1 MSAMSFGLRCTLW
14 GTLSLVLC
22 LCACQSSPDMRAEL
36 ARLVAEGK
44 PEMYYHWNAQRAD
57 WYKAQADTASTD
69 NQKLKYQYLY
79 WTELLNAGD
88 TEACIEA
95 ISAYLAQNGGVQSE
109 NITQSNKAIFEL
121 LAVAYLRQGELE
133 NCLNQHSAS
142 SCIIPFQPE
151 ALHQLRTGSEKAI
164 ELYEM
169 ILRRSP
175 EDYQSL
181 WLLNLAYQTLG
192 TAQSDIPE
200 AWRLNYPDWT
210 RQKKDFPRFE
220 NVAMQTATAINGLS
234 GGACIDDFNSDGYL
248 DIFATSYG
256 MMDQVRLMLNDQ
268 KGQFY
273 DHTEAAGLLGI
284 TSGLN
289 AVHADY
295 DNDGHRDILVLRGGW
310 LTEHGQHPN
319 SLLRNRGDGTF
330 EDVTFT
336 AGLGAAFPTQT
347 AAWADFDR
355 DGWLDLFIGN
365 ESAKGKGVFCELY
378 RNNGDGTFSEIAKE
392 RGIHVSA
399 IVKGVSWGDI
409 NNDGWPDLY
418 ISTLG
423 GNNKLYKNQ
432 AGKFANIAMPAGVQ
446 KPHFSFPC
454 WFWDYDNDGWQD
466 ILVASYDMN
475 AYTYLGGVFGRELL
489 EGGAFAERIHIY
501 HNNGDE
507 SFTEMADSLGLARS
521 VHAMGSNFGDLNNDG
536 FPDFYIGTGAPN
548 PMSVVPNRMFLNE
561 GGTHFAEVTAA
572 GGFGHLQKGHGLAFG
587 DLDRDGDQDI
597 YMTVG
602 GAYEG
607 DVFTNALFVN
617 PGFENQRWISLRLE
631 GTESNRDAIGARLE
645 ATLSAGD
652 LIWRQFETLSTGG
665 SFGASSLEVEWGFGR
680 AERLEKLTISWP
692 SGQEQSFGD
701 LPLNS
706 HYVIKEGDPK
716 PQVLDLVPFQ
726 LAGSPD

>member
-1 MSAMSFGLRCTLW
+1 MRSTRRFTLW
-14 GTLSLVLC
+14 GTLILIL
-22 LCACQSSPDMRAEL
+22 LNACQSTPDMRSEL
-36 ARLVAEGK
+36 QRIVTEGT

-57 WYKAQADTASTD
+57 WYKIQVDTATTEND
-69 NQKLKYQYLY
+69 KLKYQYLY

-88 TEACIEA
+88 TEACIKA
-95 ISAYLAQNGGVQSE
+95 ISSYLEQNGGIAAK
-109 NITQSNKAIFEL
+109 NINQSNKAIFDL

-133 NCLNQHSAS
+133 NCLNQHTGN
-142 SCIIPFQPE
+142 SCIIPFAPE
-151 ALHQLRTGSEKAI
+151 ALHQLKSGSENAI
-164 ELYEM
+164 RLYEM
-169 ILRRSP
+169 ILSRSP
-175 EDYQSL
+175 EDYQAR

-192 TAQSDIPE
+192 YPASEIPE
-200 AWRLNYPDWT
+200 AWALNYPDWT
-210 RQKKDFPRFE
+210 RQKQDFPRFV
-220 NVAMQTATAINGLS
+220 NVAMQTGTAINGLS
-234 GGACIDDFNSDGYL
+234 GGACIDDFNGDGYL

-256 MMDQVRLMLNDQ
+256 MTDQVRLLLNDK

-273 DHTEAAGLLGI
+273 DHSEAAGLKGI

-295 DNDGHRDILVLRGGW
+295 DNDGNRDILVLRGGW
-310 LTEHGQHPN
+310 LPEHGQHPN

-330 EDVTFT
+330 EDVTFF
-336 AGLGAAFPTQT
+336 AGLGAAYPTQT

-355 DGWLDLFIGN
+355 DGFLDLFIGN

-378 RNNGDGTFSEIAKE
+378 RNNGDGTFTEMAKE

-418 ISTLG
+418 VSTLG
-423 GNNKLYKNQ
+423 GNNKLFKNQ
-432 AGKFANIAMPAGVQ
+432 AGKFANIAMPAKVQ
-446 KPHFSFPC
+446 KPQFSFPC
-454 WFWDYDNDGWQD
+454 WFWDYDNDGWED

-475 AYTYLGGVFGRELL
+475 AYTYLGGVFCREIL
-489 EGGAFAERIHIY
+489 EDQAVAERIHLY

-507 SFTEMADSLGLARS
+507 TFTDLADSLGIARS

-536 FPDFYIGTGAPN
+536 FLDFYIGTGAPN
-548 PMSVVPNRMFLNE
+548 PMSVVPNRMFLNQQGAGFE
-561 GGTHFAEVTAA
+561 EVTAA
-572 GGFGHLQKGHGLAFG
+572 GGFGHLQKGHGTAFG

-617 PGFENQRWISLRLE
+617 PGFEHPQWISLKLE
-631 GTESNRDAIGARLE
+631 GSKSNRDAIGARLS

-652 LIWRQFETLSTGG
+652 TIWRQYQTVSTGG
-665 SFGASSLEVEWGFGR
+665 SFGASSLEVEWGLGL
-680 AERLEKLTISWP
+680 AQRLEQLTVVWP
-692 SGQEQSFGD
+692 SGEEQSFRD
-701 LPLNS
+701 LQLNS
-706 HYVIKEGDPK
+706 HYLLKEGNSNPE
-716 PQVLDLVPFQ
+716 VLNL
-726 LAGSPD
+726 SPIVLSGTSP

>member
-1 MSAMSFGLRCTLW
+1 MSKWKYFSSFTLW
-14 GTLSLVLC
+14 GTLSLFIWLG
-22 LCACQSSPDMRAEL
+22 ACQSTPDMRTEL
-36 ARLVAEGK
+36 QRLVEEGK
-44 PEMYYHWNAQRAD
+44 PEMYYHWNAQRAE
-57 WYKAQADTASTD
+57 WYKAQADTATTT
-69 NQKLKYQYLY
+69 NQKLKFQYLY
-79 WTELLNAGD
+79 WTELLNAGKTD
-88 TEACIEA
+88 ACIEA
-95 ISAYLAQNGGVQSE
+95 LSTHLEQNGGIKPE
-109 NITQSNKAIFEL
+109 NISRNTKAIFDL

-133 NCLNQHSAS
+133 NCLNQHTAS
-142 SCIIPFQPE
+142 SCIIPFRPE

-169 ILRRSP
+169 ILSRSP
-175 EDYQSL
+175 RDYQSL

-192 TAQSDIPE
+192 TPQTDIPE

-210 RQKKDFPRFE
+210 RQEKDFPRFE
-220 NVAMQTATAINGLS
+220 NIAMQTNTAINGLS
-234 GGACIDDFNSDGYL
+234 GGACMDDFNGDGYL

-256 MMDQVRLMLNDQ
+256 MTDQVRLMLNDQ

-284 TSGLN
+284 SSGLN

-330 EDVTFT
+330 EDVTFA
-336 AGLGAAFPTQT
+336 AGLGAAYPTQT

-365 ESAKGKGVFCELY
+365 ESAQGKGVFCELY
-378 RNNGDGTFSEIAKE
+378 RNNGDGTFTEMARE
-392 RGIHVSA
+392 RGISVST

-423 GNNKLYKNQ
+423 GKNKLYKNQ
-432 AGKFANIAMPAGVQ
+432 EGKFSNIAFPAGVQ
-446 KPHFSFPC
+446 NPNFSFPC

-475 AYTYLGGVFGRELL
+475 SYTYLGGVFGRELY
-489 EGGAFAERIHIY
+489 EGGAFAERLHLY

-507 SFTEMADSLGLARS
+507 SFTELADSLGIAKA
-521 VHAMGSNFGDLNNDG
+521 VHAMGSNFGDLDNDG

-548 PMSVVPNRMFLNE
+548 PMSVVPNRMFLNQA
-561 GGTHFAEVTAA
+561 GSKFTEVTAA
-572 GGFGHLQKGHGLAFG
+572 GGFGHLQKGHGVAFG

-617 PGFENQRWISLRLE
+617 PGFEHQSWLSIRLE
-631 GTESNRDAIGARLE
+631 GTNSNRDAIGARLE
-645 ATLSAGD
+645 ATLSSGD
-652 LIWRQFETLSTGG
+652 TIWRQYESVSTGG
-665 SFGASSLEVEWGFGR
+665 SFGASSLEVEWGVGR
-680 AERLEKLTISWP
+680 AERLEELKVSWP
-692 SGQEQSFGD
+692 SGFEQSIRD
-701 LPLNS
+701 LSLNQ
-706 HYVIKEGDPK
+706 HYLLKEGEK
-716 PQVLDLVPFQ
+716 PEILDLKAIP
-726 LAGSPD
+726 LAASPQ